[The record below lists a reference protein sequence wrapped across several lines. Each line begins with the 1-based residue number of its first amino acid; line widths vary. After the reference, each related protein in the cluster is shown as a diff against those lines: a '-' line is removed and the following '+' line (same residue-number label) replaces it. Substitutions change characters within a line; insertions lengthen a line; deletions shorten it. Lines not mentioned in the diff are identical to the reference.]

1 MYPLTTDA
9 HELAGEEL
17 YLLTDEVALSKCGSC
32 FWFWKSIVVLN
43 FTSGTKCSGTSERE
57 TELQCSLYNTLR
69 LVCSHLV
76 VHLKSSVVVY
86 IFHLPEMDV
95 FAVGDMSMICLLDSS
110 GW

>member
-17 YLLTDEVALSKCGSC
+17 YLLTDEVALSKRGSC

-43 FTSGTKCSGTSERE
+43 FTSGTKWSGTERE

-76 VHLKSSVVVY
+76 VRSKSSVVVY